1 MDFKKGWGIIERL
14 LLIVGVIGSIL
25 ATTNTSEDEQKVLGL
40 IKTLKDEGL
49 NLASGF
55 AEFFVP
61 NGMSVAPLSIILC
74 GIVWAPFLGARI
86 IGWIAKNLI
95 RKRQEELK

>member
-25 ATTNTSEDEQKVLGL
+25 
-40 IKTLKDEGL
+40 

-55 AEFFVP
+55 SEFFVP
-61 NGMSVAPLSIILC
+61 NESRSGIPADAPVVPLILRSIILG
-74 GIVWAPFLGARI
+74 GIVWAPYLGARI

>member
-1 MDFKKGWGIIERL
+1 MDFDKGWGIIERL
-14 LLIVGVIGSIL
+14 LLIVGVIGSI
-25 ATTNTSEDEQKVLGL
+25 
-40 IKTLKDEGL
+40 L

-61 NGMSVAPLSIILC
+61 NGMSVAPLIIRSIILG
-74 GIVWAPFLGARI
+74 GIVWAPYLGARI

-95 RKRQEELK
+95 RKRQEESK